1 MLRRCRQAVWR
12 GPTAHT
18 IAGVWDVAP
27 LCARP
32 RVSGTRRRLWAQR
45 PFLHGHVSSTAG
57 AERRFGGPW
66 GIQPSWKGG
75 GTALPRPPGAAL
87 GHLTGFGYGTN
98 NTRGRDVVTSGVHWC
113 QSEQPDPFS
122 SFSARSPPTT

>member
-18 IAGVWDVAP
+18 TTGVWDAAAP
-27 LCARP
+27 LGAAPVSAWP
-32 RVSGTRRRLWAQR
+32 RVLYGRSREEVWGSL
-45 PFLHGHVSSTAG
+45 GHPALL
-57 AERRFGGPW
+57 ERWRDS
-66 GIQPSWKGG
+66 PS
-75 GTALPRPPGAAL
+75 PPPPGAAL
-87 GHLTGFGYGTN
+87 GHVTGFGYGTN

-113 QSEQPDPFS
+113 QSKQPDPFS